1 MRPLDPRL
9 LRHAS
14 ATRTFLAATGVLA
27 VLDGLL
33 LVAAA
38 WLVADTVVAA
48 FEHGA
53 GVRALT
59 GRLAVLAAVVAGR
72 AVVAWLAA
80 LVAYRAAAAV
90 KADLRR
96 QLLAAATAAGGA
108 GTAEVTTLATRG
120 LDALDPYFGRYLPEL
135 VRAGTIPVGVLVA
148 LAVADWPSALTV
160 ALTLPL
166 IPVFMALV
174 GWYTDRRARRQW
186 RALAVLS
193 HHFLDV
199 VAGLPTLKVFG
210 RAKAQADTIRR
221 VGEEHRRASMA
232 ALRVA
237 FLSALVLELLST
249 LSVALVAVSIGVRLV
264 GGELSL
270 ASGLFVLV
278 LVPEAY
284 LPLRRVGA
292 EFHAA
297 AEGLAA
303 AESLFATIKELC
315 PRNAVTTRAQFLDRD
330 SGGATGLGVEGVTV
344 RREGRAGAV
353 LDGVSAAF
361 PAGRVTA
368 VTGPSGVGKSTLL
381 AVLLGLVEP
390 DAGRVL
396 VGGADL
402 TGLELADWHRRV
414 AWLPQRPYLPAGTVG
429 AAVRLG
435 RPDASPAEVAAALRL
450 ACVDFAGPDT
460 VLGEDG
466 AGLSAGQRQRI
477 ALARTYL
484 RDAPVLLLDEPTAH
498 LDGETE
504 ARVLD
509 RLATYAE
516 DRTVVLVTHR
526 PAPLALASDV
536 LPLALEVAA

>member
-1 MRPLDPRL
+1 
-9 LRHAS
+9 
-14 ATRTFLAATGVLA
+14 
-27 VLDGLL
+27 
-33 LVAAA
+33 
-38 WLVADTVVAA
+38 
-48 FEHGA
+48 
-53 GVRALT
+53 
-59 GRLAVLAAVVAGR
+59 
-72 AVVAWLAA
+72 VAWLAA
-80 LVAYRAAAAV
+80 LAAYRAAAAV

-96 QLLAAATAAGGA
+96 QLLAAATMPSRSLRCAASCRVEPTIGCAGRLDTAPRRCAPPAGGA

-135 VRAGTIPVGVLVA
+135 VRASTIPAGVLLA

-166 IPVFMALV
+166 IPLFMALV

-199 VAGLPTLKVFG
+199 VAGLPTLKAFG
-210 RAKAQADTIRR
+210 RAKAQADTIRK

-264 GGELSL
+264 DGEMGL

-303 AESLFATIKELC
+303 TDSLFAVIGST
-315 PRNAVTTRAQFLDRD
+315 PPAPTPNSRATGGVRG
-330 SGGATGLGVEGVTV
+330 GGAGLAVERVTV

-353 LDGVSAAF
+353 LDGVSAEF

-381 AVLLGLVEP
+381 AVLVGLVEP

-396 VGGADL
+396 VGGEDL
-402 TGLELADWHRRV
+402 AGVELADWHRRV

-429 AAVRLG
+429 EAVRLG
-435 RPDASPAEVAAALRL
+435 RPDASPAAVAAALRL
-450 ACVDFAGPDT
+450 ACVDFAGPET

-509 RLATYAE
+509 RLAGYAE
-516 DRTVVLVTHR
+516 DRTVIMVTHR
-526 PAPLALASDV
+526 PAPLALATDV
-536 LPLALEVAA
+536 VPLALAVAA